1 MSAASRAASV
11 AAHYNQRQQ
20 GSASDRKR
28 SEVFHLRQFNNWV
41 KATLLAHYGGK
52 VRVHTWAGV
61 RKARGDR
68 EYLGVWCRGDLVQMG
83 WRLCLTLRVAR
94 AVT

>member
-52 VRVHTWAGV
+52 VRVHTWAGAG
-61 RKARGDR
+61 KH
-68 EYLGVWCRGDLVQMG
+68 
-83 WRLCLTLRVAR
+83 
-94 AVT
+94 AVTVNALVFGAGATWCKWGGVCA